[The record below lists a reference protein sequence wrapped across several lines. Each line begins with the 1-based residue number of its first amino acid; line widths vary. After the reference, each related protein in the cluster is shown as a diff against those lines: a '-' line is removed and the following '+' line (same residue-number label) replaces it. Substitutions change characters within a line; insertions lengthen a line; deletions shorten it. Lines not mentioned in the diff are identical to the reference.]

1 MRLPKGRPVLQNAK
15 LEYVHFDHILADA
28 KQERASKISG
38 YLEVIYPDCTEFLFL
53 RRGEPFNA
61 ARFTREGREART
73 INEVVEKAKTATGG
87 MVNLYETSDEL
98 IAMTVMTL
106 SAKPLFKG
114 AELGKINV
122 DALFDRLQKS
132 KFNGFLEL
140 KKGVELSYVRF
151 RDGEAVKGFFI
162 AKPEV
167 PLTSQALRDLFSAL
181 GTGETLVID
190 AYEETQDSAIEQAT
204 PAMVTLFLNTLNRIA
219 QDLAGVVGPTL
230 VKKTL
235 EGSRA
240 SVEVRYSFMKDFSV
254 DGTGSVSGNTLT
266 SPTSLAKAFAE
277 WTDTFVESFR
287 ALLGKRLD
295 ALIQNALKDYRFA
308 LKSTG
313 FVESSRLARLME

>member
-15 LEYVHFDHILADA
+15 LEYVHFDNILADS
-28 KQERASKISG
+28 KKERASKISG

-61 ARFTREGREART
+61 SRFTREGREAKT
-73 INEVVEKAKTATGG
+73 INEVVEKAKVATGG

-98 IAMTVMTL
+98 VAMVVMTL
-106 SAKPLFKG
+106 TAKPLFKG
-114 AELGKINV
+114 ADLGKINV

-140 KKGVELSYVRF
+140 RKGVELSYVRF
-151 RDGEAVKGFFI
+151 REGEAVKGFFI

-167 PLTSQALRDLFSAL
+167 PLTTPALRDLFSAL
-181 GTGETLVID
+181 GTGETLMID
-190 AYEETQDSAIEQAT
+190 AYEETSDTAIEQAT
-204 PAMVTLFLNTLNRIA
+204 PAMVTLFQNTLNRIA

-235 EGSRA
+235 EGSKTA
-240 SVEVRYSFMKDFSV
+240 IELRYPFMKDFTV
-254 DGTGSVSGNTLT
+254 EGNGTVSGNTMT
-266 SPTSLAKAFAE
+266 SPTALAKAFAE

-295 ALIQNALKDYRFA
+295 QLIQNALKDYRFA
-308 LKSTG
+308 LRSTG
-313 FVESSRLARLME
+313 FVEISKLARLMD

>member
-15 LEYVHFDHILADA
+15 LEYVHFDNILADS
-28 KQERASKISG
+28 KKERASKISG

-61 ARFTREGREART
+61 ARFTRDGREAKN
-73 INEVVEKAKTATGG
+73 INEVVDKAKIASGG

-98 IAMTVMTL
+98 VAMVVMTL

-114 AELGKINV
+114 ADLGKINV
-122 DALFDRLQKS
+122 DALFERLQKS

-140 KKGVELSYVRF
+140 HKGVELSYVRF
-151 RDGEAVKGFFI
+151 REGEAVKGFFI

-167 PLTSQALRDLFSAL
+167 PLTSSALRDLFSAL
-181 GTGETLVID
+181 GTGEALVID
-190 AYEETQDSAIEQAT
+190 AYEESPEVAIEQAT
-204 PAMVTLFLNTLNRIA
+204 PAMVTLFLNTINRLA

-235 EGSRA
+235 EGSRMA
-240 SVEVRYSFMKDFSV
+240 VEMRYPFLKDFSV
-254 DGTGSVSGNTLT
+254 DGTGAVSGNTLI
-266 SPTSLAKAFAE
+266 SPSSLAKAFAE
-277 WTDTFVESFR
+277 WTDTFVDSFR

-295 ALIQNALKDYRFA
+295 QLVQNALKDYRFA
-308 LKSTG
+308 LRSTG
-313 FVESSRLARLME
+313 FVESSKLARLME